1 MNSLGRLSF
10 ALTFLAS
17 AASAYHWPEPKFDA
31 IEALLYEQSPEPDGR
46 VSLTALLNKCV
57 PLSTG
62 EHTAAEWMRFVSV
75 KVNFWTT
82 DID

>member
-10 ALTFLAS
+10 ALTFLTS

-46 VSLTALLNKCV
+46 VSLTATLNKCV
-57 PLSTG
+57 PSSNG
-62 EHTAAEWMRFVSV
+62 EHNAAEWMRFVSES
-75 KVNFWTT
+75 KLLH
-82 DID
+82 DGY